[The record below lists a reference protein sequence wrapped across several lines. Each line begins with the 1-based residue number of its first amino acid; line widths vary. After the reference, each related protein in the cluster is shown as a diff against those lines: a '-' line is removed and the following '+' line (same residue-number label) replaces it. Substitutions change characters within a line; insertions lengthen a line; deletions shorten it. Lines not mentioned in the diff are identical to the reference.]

1 MQNRRPDRHRARE
14 SCVSVTPA
22 PTTEAGTGRL
32 LIIPTPLGN
41 PEDITLRALR
51 ALREVDEL
59 YAEDTRVTADL
70 LRRLGVDRGS
80 RSCHDHNEDAR
91 ATEILGHL
99 EQGRSVGL
107 VSDAGT
113 PLICDPGYRVV
124 SRARQ
129 AGFAVDV
136 LPGACA
142 LVVALAGSGL
152 PTDQFTFG
160 GFLPSSESE
169 LRGRLAELAVFD
181 GTLVFYES
189 PRRLSATLSV
199 IAQVW
204 PTRDVVVARNLTKA
218 FEQWLTGTAS
228 SVQEQLGEETRG
240 EVVLLIG
247 RGKVEVVDPDARIRA
262 LLAEGMETRRIRDV
276 VAAETGMQRREVYAR
291 VLALRP

>member
-1 MQNRRPDRHRARE
+1 MN
-14 SCVSVTPA
+14 PA
-22 PTTEAGTGRL
+22 VKSTLPAEAGAGRL
-32 LIIPTPLGN
+32 LLIPTPLGN
-41 PEDITLRALR
+41 VEDITLRALR

-70 LRRLGVDRGS
+70 LRRLGVERAT

-99 EQGRSVGL
+99 SHGRTVGL

-113 PLICDPGYRVV
+113 PLISDPGYRVV
-124 SRARQ
+124 SRARH
-129 AGFAVDV
+129 AGYPVDV

-142 LVVALAGSGL
+142 VVVALAGSGL
-152 PTDQFTFG
+152 PTDKFSFG
-160 GFLPSSESE
+160 GFLPASESE
-169 LRGRLAELAVFD
+169 LRGRLAELAAFD

-189 PRRLSATLSV
+189 PRRLSATLTV
-199 IAQVW
+199 VEQVW
-204 PTRDVVVARNLTKA
+204 PSRDVVVARNLTKEH
-218 FEQWLTGTAS
+218 EQWLSGTAS
-228 SVQEQLGEETRG
+228 RVREQLGEETRG

-247 RGKVEVVDPDARIRA
+247 RGTAVDVDPDARILV

-276 VAAETGMQRREVYAR
+276 VAAETGLQRREVYAR